1 MVLPIF
7 WGKIISYVEKYHL
20 SDSAAL
26 HEAYAYAAALSAC
39 VLVWAV
45 LHHLC
50 FYRMQRVGMRLR
62 VAVCHMI
69 YRKVSVARYHGV
81 YLP

>member
-1 MVLPIF
+1 M
-7 WGKIISYVEKYHL
+7 ISYVENYDPN
-20 SDSAAL
+20 DSAVL

-62 VAVCHMI
+62 VAVCRMT

-81 YLP
+81 FLS

>member
-1 MVLPIF
+1 M
-7 WGKIISYVEKYHL
+7 ISYVEKYHL

-26 HEAYAYAAALSAC
+26 REAYAYAAALSAC
-39 VLVWAV
+39 VLVWAI

-62 VAVCHMI
+62 VAVCHMT
-69 YRKVSVARYHGV
+69 YRKVSVTRYHGV
-81 YLP
+81 FLS